1 MFNVA
6 TLPLGVPDRLAAG
19 GMSLL
24 TASDEAEAGKG
35 AIAKTARDK
44 LVAAF
49 QAKRNRETAESL
61 RKVALQDEA
70 LRLAQQRAAL
80 PVEQHGLGL
89 PAGNTPQQRAA
100 AMGFNTDVYHATMN
114 DFPKFD
120 LGKAGEGTT
129 ITKAEKAIFSSNKPS
144 VANEFVAGPY
154 YNNNGIVDRFYP
166 SGSNVM
172 PLKIRSDS
180 ASLWD
185 MYGRGYDADFVKQ
198 AIKDARKSKDDTVV
212 FKKMRDPGFT
222 TAGQGELSSIV
233 GSLIP
238 DNIRSRFAAFDP
250 WRRNS
255 ALAAALG
262 VAAPDLLAEEK

>member
-1 MFNVA
+1 
-6 TLPLGVPDRLAAG
+6 
-19 GMSLL
+19 
-24 TASDEAEAGKG
+24 
-35 AIAKTARDK
+35 
-44 LVAAF
+44 
-49 QAKRNRETAESL
+49 
-61 RKVALQDEA
+61 
-70 LRLAQQRAAL
+70 
-80 PVEQHGLGL
+80 
-89 PAGNTPQQRAA
+89 
-100 AMGFNTDVYHATMN
+100 
-114 DFPKFD
+114 
-120 LGKAGEGTT
+120 
-129 ITKAEKAIFSSNKPS
+129 
-144 VANEFVAGPY
+144 
-154 YNNNGIVDRFYP
+154 
-166 SGSNVM
+166 M